1 MTETQTKRVNGR
13 HVEPNIVN
21 ILPSSIQTT
30 LSQNEESDEALER
43 ISLLEFEIT
52 ETKSIETW
60 LLKLNDIFVDVSGK
74 TDKHENLSDSE
85 HLANDMEDLH
95 TELIALKRTM
105 ITQQHHNQ

>member
-1 MTETQTKRVNGR
+1 MG
-13 HVEPNIVN
+13 
-21 ILPSSIQTT
+21 SIQST
-30 LSQNEESDEALER
+30 LSQNEEFDEAFKRIRVLE
-43 ISLLEFEIT
+43 IENT

-60 LLKLNDIFVDVSGK
+60 LLKLNDRFADVSGR